1 MAAAASKM
9 ATATAAVTAAT
20 ATTRHG
26 AGRHRRHAERDGRCD
41 CNDCSPH

>member
-9 ATATAAVTAAT
+9 ATATAAVTAA
-20 ATTRHG
+20 TRHG